1 MIKKFITGFVSGSLL
16 LATVLPAAAVTV
28 EVTDNGAKSDNYVSV
43 HESCN
48 QTVEQ
53 KNNTSVGV
61 SISLSGNS
69 GKNKAS
75 GNTGGSTTIKTGD
88 VTNTAVVAV
97 SGGNNE
103 ADVVDCC
110 CSESEDS
117 VTVSGNGY
125 KTDNTVRLSS
135 RKSKSEKQ
143 KTKTL
148 VEVEVELKGNS
159 GKNKAKHNTGG
170 DVEEDTGNVENTTEV
185 VVEGGHNTL

>member
-16 LATVLPAAAVTV
+16 LAGVLPAAAVTV

-53 KNNTSVGV
+53 KNKTNVGV
-61 SISLSGNS
+61 SLSLSGNS
-69 GKNKAS
+69 GKNKAN
-75 GNTGGSTTIKTGD
+75 GNTGGSTTITTGD
-88 VTNTAVVAV
+88 VTNTAVVTV
-97 SGGNNE
+97 TGGNNE

-110 CSESEDS
+110 CNESEDS
-117 VTVSGNGY
+117 ITVSGNGY

-143 KTKTL
+143 KSKTRVQ
-148 VEVEVELKGNS
+148 VEADLKGNS
-159 GKNKAKHNTGG
+159 GKNKAKHNTDG
-170 DVEEDTGNVENTTEV
+170 DVEVDTGHVENTAEV